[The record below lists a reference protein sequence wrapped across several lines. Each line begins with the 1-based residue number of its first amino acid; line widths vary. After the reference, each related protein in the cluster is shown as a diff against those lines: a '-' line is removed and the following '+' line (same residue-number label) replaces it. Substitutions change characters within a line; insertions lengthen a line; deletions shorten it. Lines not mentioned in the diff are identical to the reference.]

1 MSSVVAVSFS
11 ASGSSLVSVMV
22 YLPPSFGPNL
32 VRLRVI
38 VLPSVML
45 TFPGKFLYRE
55 LHLNCVCVKL
65 LNMCHTY
72 LRF

>member
-1 MSSVVAVSFS
+1 MSFS

-38 VLPSVML
+38 VLPSVTV
-45 TFPGKFLYRE
+45 TFPGKFLNRE
-55 LHLNCVCVKL
+55 LHLLAMLVL
-65 LNMCHTY
+65 Q
-72 LRF
+72 F